1 MIRGI
6 IVIVLSAVAAFGQSR
21 KEFEVASIRAVG
33 DEPVNQVAAGIR
45 IDGSQVHVTALSLRD
60 YIGVAY
66 QKRINQVVGP
76 DWLGTQRFDISA
88 KIPDGGKR
96 EDVNEMMKSL
106 LEERFGMKAHTEM
119 KEFPVYALEVAK
131 TGLKVVETAPA
142 DSFSN
147 SRGVNVAAGG
157 SAAGVMINLG
167 EGSFFSLGTSS
178 VQTKKLSMS
187 TFADML
193 TRFLD
198 RPVVDMTNLKGA
210 YDLDLPLTPEDRI
223 VMLIRSAIGAGVVL
237 PPQALA
243 LLDAGSSDSLSDSLS
258 KVGLLLERRRAE
270 LEVVVVD
277 QIQKTPTEN

>member
-76 DWLGTQRFDISA
+76 DWLATQRFDISA
-88 KIPDGGKR
+88 KIPEGGKR